1 MHMESF
7 QPNSV
12 VRFGTFEVS
21 LQSGEVRKAG
31 LRIRVQQQPMK
42 LLEILLERPGEV
54 VTREELRSR
63 VWPSESFGDF
73 DQALNI
79 AIGKLRTALGDS
91 AENPRFIETLPKR
104 GYRFIAD
111 VSVVDADARPKRQEL
126 VARDLPAAGPGH
138 KIQGAGLAVVP
149 KRQLWPTRWIIGAL
163 ALVIIIS
170 LSILS
175 VWRFRSRA
183 PASTGIRSIAVLPL
197 DNLSGDASQNYFADG
212 MTDELITDLAQISAL
227 RVISRT
233 SVMVYKGARKPLPQ
247 IARELN
253 VDAVVE
259 GTVLRSGDRVRITA
273 QLIEASTDKHLW
285 SQSYE
290 GDLRDTLTL
299 QKKVASAI
307 ADQIRINLTPR
318 EQAALKNV
326 KVVNPESYESYLK
339 GRYFW
344 NKRTADGLKVALAY
358 FKEAIEEDPKY
369 AQAYSGLADTYALLG
384 DWQYAVMTPKEAF
397 PQAKAAAIKA
407 LELDSTLGEA
417 HNSLAFVLD
426 GFDWDFDS
434 AGKEFQRAI
443 ELNPGYATAHH
454 WYAWHLSLLGR
465 YDEAIAEMRK
475 AENLDPLSLIINAD
489 LAELLVLAHSDDESI
504 RQSRKTIEMDPNFA
518 LAHNQLAQAYLQE
531 HMYDEAVAELKT
543 AVQLSGGSPA
553 FIANLAR
560 AYVASGKRSEAVNL
574 LGDLKKRSN
583 PGYSNASEI
592 AMIYTSL
599 GDTDQAMNWL
609 EKGYE
614 ERFNPGVL
622 LRPGFDP
629 LRSDSRFQNL
639 VHRIGLPRQPRNS
652 ENNPRGN
659 RDEKEEA
666 HQRSVG
672 ASKPGD
678 AVCSGLYFDRICVDQ
693 MTYLR
698 VAGDVARQALLH
710 LAVRLGLPFVLSQM
724 LRPRIHE
731 EYLQIAV
738 RDFSITVDT
747 PPISPI
753 ATPDAGV
760 LMDCLHELRFAFS
773 NDSVFDRH

>member
-1 MHMESF
+1 ME
-7 QPNSV
+7 PLRHISV
-12 VRFGTFEVS
+12 LRFGTYEVS
-21 LQSGEVRKAG
+21 FQSGEVRKAG

-79 AIGKLRTALGDS
+79 AIGKLRSALGDS

-111 VSVVDADARPKRQEL
+111 VSVVDGDARPKRPGS
-126 VARDLPAAGPGH
+126 ADGDLPGSDLKSPERESPGR
-138 KIQGAGLAVVP
+138 KTESGVQDAGLTLAPDAP
-149 KRQLWPTRWIIGAL
+149 KRRLRPTSRVLIAL
-163 ALVIIIS
+163 ALGIIVS
-170 LSILS
+170 LPILA
-175 VWRFRSRA
+175 VWLFRSRGRA
-183 PASTGIRSIAVLPL
+183 PAGVRSLAVLPL
-197 DNLSGDASQNYFADG
+197 DNISGDASQNYFADG

-233 SVMVYKGARKPLPQ
+233 SVMVYKGAHKPLPQ

-290 GDLRDTLTL
+290 GDLRETLAL
-299 QKKVASAI
+299 QNRVAGAI
-307 ADQIRINLTPR
+307 ADQIRINLTPQ

-326 KVVNPESYESYLK
+326 KVVNPEAYESYLK

-358 FKEAIEEDPKY
+358 FKQAIEEDPKY
-369 AQAYSGLADTYALLG
+369 APAYSGLADTYALLG

-397 PQAKAAAIKA
+397 PKAKAAAIKA
-407 LELDSTLGEA
+407 LELDNTLGEA

-426 GFDWDFDS
+426 GFDWDLES
-434 AGKEFQRAI
+434 GGKEFRRAI
-443 ELNPGYATAHH
+443 ELTPGYATAHH

-489 LAELLVLAHSDDESI
+489 LAELLVLAHSYDESI
-504 RQSRKTIEMDPNFA
+504 QQSRKTIEMDPNFA
-518 LAHNQLAQAYLQE
+518 LAHNQLAQAYLQK
-531 HMYDEAVAELKT
+531 HMDDEAVAELQK
-543 AVQLSGGSPA
+543 AVELSGGSPTC
-553 FIANLAR
+553 IANLAR
-560 AYVASGKRSEAVNL
+560 AYVASGKRNEAAKL
-574 LGDLKKRSN
+574 LSDLKKRSN
-583 PGYSNASEI
+583 PGYSNAAEI
-592 AMIYTSL
+592 ALIYASL

-609 EKGYE
+609 DKGYE

-629 LRSDSRFQNL
+629 LRSDPRFQSL
-639 VHRIGLPRQPRNS
+639 VHRIGLP
-652 ENNPRGN
+652 G
-659 RDEKEEA
+659 
-666 HQRSVG
+666 
-672 ASKPGD
+672 
-678 AVCSGLYFDRICVDQ
+678 
-693 MTYLR
+693 
-698 VAGDVARQALLH
+698 
-710 LAVRLGLPFVLSQM
+710 
-724 LRPRIHE
+724 
-731 EYLQIAV
+731 
-738 RDFSITVDT
+738 
-747 PPISPI
+747 
-753 ATPDAGV
+753 
-760 LMDCLHELRFAFS
+760 
-773 NDSVFDRH
+773 

>member
-1 MHMESF
+1 M
-7 QPNSV
+7 QPLAPKSIA
-12 VRFGTFEVS
+12 RFGTFEVS
-21 LQSGEVRKAG
+21 FQSGEVRKSG

-42 LLEILLERPGEV
+42 LLEILLEHPGEV

-79 AIGKLRTALGDS
+79 AIGKLRSALGDS

-111 VSVVDADARPKRQEL
+111 VSVVDTDARPKRQEP
-126 VARDLPAAGPGH
+126 VAGDLPATDPGH
-138 KIQGAGLAVVP
+138 KIQDAGLAVAP
-149 KRQLWPTRWIIGAL
+149 QRRLWPTRWVIGAL
-163 ALVIIIS
+163 SLVIIIS

-175 VWRFRSRA
+175 VWLFRSRA
-183 PASTGIRSIAVLPL
+183 PTPTGIRSIAVLPL
-197 DNLSGDASQNYFADG
+197 ENLSGDASQNYFADG

-259 GTVLRSGDRVRITA
+259 GTVLRSGDQVRITA

-290 GDLRDTLTL
+290 GELRDTLAL
-299 QKKVASAI
+299 QNRVASAI
-307 ADQIRINLTPR
+307 ADQIRINLTPQ

-326 KVVNPESYESYLK
+326 KVVNPEAYESYLK

-358 FKEAIEEDPKY
+358 FKQTIEEDPRY

-397 PQAKAAAIKA
+397 PKAKAAAIKS
-407 LELDSTLGEA
+407 LELDGSLGEA

-465 YDEAIAEMRK
+465 FDEAIAEMKK
-475 AENLDPLSLIINAD
+475 AQNLDPLSLIINAD
-489 LAELLVLAHSDDESI
+489 LAELLVLAHHYDESI
-504 RQSRKTIEMDPNFA
+504 AQSRKTIEMDPNFA

-531 HMYDEAVAELKT
+531 HIYDEAVIELKK
-543 AVQLSGGSPA
+543 AVQLSGDSPTC
-553 FIANLAR
+553 IANLAR
-560 AYVASGKRSEAVNL
+560 AYVATGKRSEAEKL

-583 PGYSNASEI
+583 AAYSNAPEI
-592 AMIYTSL
+592 AIVYVSL

-639 VHRIGLPRQPRNS
+639 LRRIGLP
-652 ENNPRGN
+652 G
-659 RDEKEEA
+659 
-666 HQRSVG
+666 
-672 ASKPGD
+672 
-678 AVCSGLYFDRICVDQ
+678 
-693 MTYLR
+693 
-698 VAGDVARQALLH
+698 
-710 LAVRLGLPFVLSQM
+710 
-724 LRPRIHE
+724 
-731 EYLQIAV
+731 
-738 RDFSITVDT
+738 
-747 PPISPI
+747 
-753 ATPDAGV
+753 
-760 LMDCLHELRFAFS
+760 
-773 NDSVFDRH
+773 